1 MNLQTSTLII
11 AIILCAIL
19 AILIVC
25 WLVLYL
31 CERFR
36 EIRYFKIELKRAHNE
51 EEIARWKR
59 RLRIAYICLI
69 PGITP
74 SLFKKKKKK
83 NKNSR

>member
-31 CERFR
+31 YERFR
-36 EIRYFKIELKRAHNE
+36 EIRYLKIELKRAHNE

-59 RLRIAYICLI
+59 KLRIAYFCLI

-74 SLFKKKKKK
+74 SLFKKKKNK